1 LSDVSPSFPFEQ
13 RIRNRAA
20 ASGIERGV
28 ERVEALALHARAV
41 IAAPANLHLSAIRDP
56 EEFLERHLGEAFEG
70 AAMLPED
77 AAGKLIDLGSGNG
90 YPGLALAAAR
100 PGLDA
105 VLVEVSERKSDFL
118 ASVVGQWFPGTV
130 VDRRH
135 VQRAPDLEGLV
146 PVRVIATRAM
156 GGWERILPRLA
167 PSLGVDGELLVW
179 AGDALERISVR
190 AAWGK
195 LRLRE
200 RRALPGRERSWVW
213 RFGAAPNP
221 SK

>member
-1 LSDVSPSFPFEQ
+1 LSDVSRNFPFEQ
-13 RIRNRAA
+13 RIRDRAA
-20 ASGIERGV
+20 ASGITLGV
-28 ERVEALALHARAV
+28 ERVEALAHHARAV
-41 IAAPANLHLSAIRDP
+41 IAAPASLHLSAIRDP
-56 EEFLERHLGEAFEG
+56 GEFLERHLGEAFEG
-70 AAMLPED
+70 AAMLSENAD
-77 AAGKLIDLGSGNG
+77 GKLIDLGSGNG

-100 PGLDA
+100 PRLNA
-105 VLVEVSERKSDFL
+105 ALVEVSERKSEFL
-118 ASVVGQWFPGTV
+118 ATVVGQWFPGVV

-179 AGDALERISVR
+179 AGDALEKISSR

-195 LRLRE
+195 LKLHE

-213 RFGAAPNP
+213 RFGSALCDSP
-221 SK
+221 